1 MHAGNH
7 QHKEHSSM
15 HAHHERVI
23 ERLVAQFEGDLRYP
37 VLLIGGSIAKGRAK
51 PESDVDVFL
60 VATEEEFARRLRD
73 VDVYYRDEE
82 IADYPGGYV
91 DGKVISHQFLL
102 DAADHGSEP
111 TRNAFANVLVA
122 YSRLPDLGDLLARVV
137 AYPEHERTEKMR
149 RFYIQLATA
158 CFWFMP
164 EAEQRRDLYFRS
176 WAATTA
182 AFYACRLIL
191 AHNRILYP
199 WQKWLLH
206 EVRRALDK
214 PVDVVGLVEALV
226 ADPNSERAK
235 AVYDSITAFADWG
248 LDMGDSANDSY
259 LVSRFI
265 LDIEWTWRDGLPLLQ
280 EW

>member
-1 MHAGNH
+1 MI
-7 QHKEHSSM
+7 
-15 HAHHERVI
+15 V
-23 ERLVAQFEGDLRYP
+23 
-37 VLLIGGSIAKGRAK
+37 GGSIAKGRAK
-51 PESDVDVFL
+51 PESDVDVLL

-91 DGKVISHQFLL
+91 DGKVISRQFLL

-111 TRNAFANVLVA
+111 TRNAFANARVA
-122 YSRLPDLGDLLARVV
+122 YSRLPDVGGLLARVV
-137 AYPEHERTEKMR
+137 AYPEHERAEKMK

-158 CFWFMP
+158 YSWFLP
-164 EAEQRRDLYFRS
+164 EAEQRRDPYFLS

-206 EVRRALDK
+206 EVRHAPDK
-214 PVDVVGLVEALV
+214 PADFVDLIEALV
-226 ADPNSERAK
+226 ADPSSTRARV
-235 AVYDSITAFADWG
+235 VYDSITAFADWG
-248 LDMGDSANDSY
+248 LDIGDSTNFGY
-259 LVSRFI
+259 LASRFI
-265 LDIEWTWRDGLPLLQ
+265 LDVEWNWRDGLPPLQ

>member
-1 MHAGNH
+1 MHP
-7 QHKEHSSM
+7 
-15 HAHHERVI
+15 HHEHVI
-23 ERLVAQFEGDLRYP
+23 QRLVAQFKNDPRYLA
-37 VLLIGGSIAKGRAK
+37 LLIGGSIAKGRAK
-51 PESDVDVFL
+51 PESDVDILL

-73 VDVYYRDEE
+73 VDVYYRNEE
-82 IADYPGGYV
+82 IADYSGGYV
-91 DGKVISHQFLL
+91 DGKVISRQFLL

-111 TRNAFANVLVA
+111 ARSAFTGALVA
-122 YSRLPDLGDLLARVV
+122 YSRLPDLGDLLARIT
-137 AYPEHERTEKMR
+137 AYPETERTEKMR

-164 EAEQRRDLYFRS
+164 EAEQRQDPYFLS

-182 AFYACRLIL
+182 VFYAGRLIL

-206 EVRRALDK
+206 EVRHAPDK
-214 PVDVVGLVEALV
+214 PADLVGLVEALV
-226 ADPNSERAK
+226 ADPSSGRAK

-248 LDMGDSANDSY
+248 LDIGDSANVQY

-265 LDIEWTWRDGLPLLQ
+265 LDVEWNWRDRPPPLQ